1 MGVIKKKVKIKN
13 SADLVKHKAGIITA
27 DKIRSVEVEAIIDA
41 KARMLCLPAD
51 LVEILGLEIV
61 DKRTVRYANG
71 DKDIKNIGSVVL
83 FELMERQTECRV
95 LIEKPGAPVLVGQIP
110 LEALDFLIDMTK
122 EDLVVN
128 PESPYMPMAYMY

>member
-1 MGVIKKKVKIKN
+1 MIKKKVKIKN

-27 DKIRSVEVEAIIDA
+27 DKIRSVEVEGIIDTG
-41 KARMLCLPAD
+41 ARMLCLPAD

-71 DKDIKNIGSVVL
+71 DKDIKNIGSAVL